1 MIIKR
6 LKKTFTKS
14 EAIFICQFEKIT
26 KDNVEFFVNQIMMG
40 PSEIV
45 VVSKLGAVQDA
56 IVICSGSK
64 TGRRR
69 CN

>member
-45 VVSKLGAVQDA
+45 VVSKLGAV
-56 IVICSGSK
+56 
-64 TGRRR
+64 
-69 CN
+69 